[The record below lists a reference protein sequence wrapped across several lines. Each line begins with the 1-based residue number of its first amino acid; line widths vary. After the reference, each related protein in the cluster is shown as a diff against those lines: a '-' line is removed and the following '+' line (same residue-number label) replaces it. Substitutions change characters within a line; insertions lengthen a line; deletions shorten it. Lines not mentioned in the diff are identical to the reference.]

1 MTPEIYEA
9 MKRRIEV
16 ITPESDREQYDRLVA
31 DYHDMNWDVVW
42 GTPFYHFS
50 PTHLNIGIT
59 YFEEDYI
66 DPITQPMTT
75 RNLWNVCQRFYGF
88 IKHYKD
94 IDKRLLAL

>member
-9 MKRRIEV
+9 MKRRISVEPG
-16 ITPESDREQYDRLVA
+16 IDEETRQELRMRPG
-31 DYHDMNWDVVW
+31 NVV
-42 GTPFYHFS
+42 YHFNADG
-50 PTHLNIGIT
+50 LNEGLESWDRDYVDGILH
-59 YFEEDYI
+59 
-66 DPITQPMTT
+66 PMSS